1 MRWGLMKSDIDID
14 DNELLSLLAD
24 DEENIKDIIYEK
36 YGYIIGMIIR
46 NYYRLIKMF
55 QIDYQEVYCEAS
67 YGFSD
72 GINCFNDNK
81 NASFKTFL
89 TLCVERRVTKLLTKY
104 STKKAQTISE
114 TLSLENNFNGTD
126 LSLSDII
133 SDDANSDP
141 LNNLTSLETY
151 TEIIGI
157 AKRILSNA
165 EYIVFTYMTNNVP
178 YQEIARILEKT
189 PKQIDNTIQRI
200 KLKMRKELALKNI
213 N

>member
-1 MRWGLMKSDIDID
+1 MKSDIDID

-46 NYYRLIKMF
+46 KYYRLIKMF

-200 KLKMRKELALKNI
+200 KLKMR
-213 N
+213 

>member
-1 MRWGLMKSDIDID
+1 MKSDIDID

-46 NYYRLIKMF
+46 KYYRLIKMF